1 MRFDD
6 NLQTLFDSQGNTMK
20 KLMYLLTILA
30 VSLTTTHAQVRASH
44 PQSAASD
51 AVSKEAAIRAKQ
63 LYVGAPSPDTTTT
76 CTYSFTSGTGNKFLK
91 YCVTVNGNIVTFQ
104 SPAGREYLATAP
116 IGEGYAFCDFGTAT
130 QYFDYAGYGDSGNWQ
145 APVKVSSSTT
155 SVKISRKTTDGRF
168 TLTQTIT
175 QNAGNALAQVT
186 MALVN
191 NSTTTR
197 HVGLLRY
204 ADIDADGSLNNT
216 FDYTNRTAI
225 GYNNFG
231 YGLQLAYVSG
241 SAFNGAYSQD
251 IPGGPNACQIFTS
264 VLGPFNGDGSV
275 FAQVDMM
282 LNKGASGTFVTT
294 YKSF

>member
-1 MRFDD
+1 
-6 NLQTLFDSQGNTMK
+6 MK

-30 VSLTTTHAQVRASH
+30 VSLTFAQAQSAH
-44 PQSAASD
+44 PQDAA
-51 AVSKEAAIRAKQ
+51 SKEAAIRAKQ
-63 LYVGAPSPDTTTT
+63 LYVGAASPATSTT
-76 CTYSFTSGTGNKFLK
+76 CTYNFTSGTGNKFLK
-91 YCVTVNGNIVTFQ
+91 YCVTVNGNIAQFQ
-104 SPAGREYLATAP
+104 SPSGHEFLATAP
-116 IGEGYAFCDFGTAT
+116 IGEGYAFCDFGTST
-130 QYFDYAGYGDSGNWQ
+130 PYYDYAGYGDSGNWQ
-145 APVKVSSSTT
+145 APVKVSSTTT
-155 SVKISRKTTDGRF
+155 SVKISRKTSDGKY

-186 MALVN
+186 MALTN
-191 NSTTTR
+191 NTTGSK
-197 HVGLLRY
+197 HVGLLRW
-204 ADIDADGSLNNT
+204 ADIDADNSTSNT

-251 IPGGPNACQIFTS
+251 IPGGTNSCQIFTN

-275 FAQVDMM
+275 FAQVDMT
-282 LNKGASGTFVTT
+282 LAKGASGTFVTT